1 VTAGL
6 ARYLTNR
13 ATLSSMPARANPESP
28 GFKKLVA
35 AARAGAFEAVH
46 LIATR
51 DLRFGEIWLE
61 PGERFHCG
69 KGLAAFLIDD
79 GAAERVVNPS

>member
-1 VTAGL
+1 
-6 ARYLTNR
+6 
-13 ATLSSMPARANPESP
+13 MPARLNPESP
-28 GFKKLVA
+28 GVKKLVA
-35 AARAGAFEAVH
+35 AAQAGEFEDVH

-69 KGLAAFLIDD
+69 KGLATFLIDD
-79 GAAERVVNPS
+79 GAAEQVVNSS